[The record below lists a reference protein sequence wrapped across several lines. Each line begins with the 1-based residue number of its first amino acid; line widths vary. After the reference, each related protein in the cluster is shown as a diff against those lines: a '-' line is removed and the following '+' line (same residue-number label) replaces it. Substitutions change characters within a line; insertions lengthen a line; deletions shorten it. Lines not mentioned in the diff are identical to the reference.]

1 MFNLMGFRFFL
12 VSVAVFVF
20 SCNSK
25 ESESVSV
32 TTIKISEYNPY
43 ERLYESRTIFT
54 GVDSLELSP
63 FVMYW
68 ELELV
73 GVERGMMDV
82 LVFKTPYK
90 QKPLIRV
97 DAGDISSEG
106 SNNLIE
112 LKSAHSGG
120 RLTRNI
126 GYNTSYH
133 AIVYYSIDEVAV
145 AGTHTCNYS
154 SYRLVDI
161 VPKDELFD
169 IQSVEREPF

>member
-1 MFNLMGFRFFL
+1 MGFRFFL
-12 VSVAVFVF
+12 VLVAAFLF

-25 ESESVSV
+25 ESESVSI
-32 TTIKISEYNPY
+32 TTIETPEYSPF
-43 ERLYESRTIFT
+43 ERLCESRTIFT

-73 GVERGMMDV
+73 GVELGMMDV

-120 RLTRNI
+120 RLTRNVE
-126 GYNTSYH
+126 YNRSYH
-133 AIVYYSIDEVAV
+133 AIVYYSVDEVAI
-145 AGTHTCNYS
+145 AGTPTCNYS

-169 IQSVEREPF
+169 IQTVEEEPLF

>member
-1 MFNLMGFRFFL
+1 MGYRFFL
-12 VSVAVFVF
+12 VSVVAFLF

-25 ESESVSV
+25 PTDAVGI
-32 TTIKISEYNPY
+32 TTTETYKYNPF
-43 ERLYESRTIFT
+43 ERLYENRTIST
-54 GVDSLELSP
+54 GTDSLELRP

-82 LVFKTPYK
+82 LVFKTPYE
-90 QKPLIRV
+90 QNPLIRV

-106 SNNLIE
+106 SSNLIE
-112 LKSAHSGG
+112 LKSANSGS

-126 GYNTSYH
+126 EYKTIYQ

-145 AGTHTCNYS
+145 AGTPTCDYS

-161 VPKDELFD
+161 VPKGELFD
-169 IQSVEREPF
+169 IQMVDAEAIF